1 MVICMRKL
9 SCKRCG
15 AAFETDKRSAYLC
28 PDCRLAAKRESVL
41 RERVCIDC
49 GAVFVGYPKSK
60 RCPDCRLAARREN
73 DAAYHRN
80 SAARPIGS
88 TDLCDKC
95 GQPYIVNSSRQRY
108 CKDCAPSA
116 VAANVRD
123 AKRVYQNDYAAQ
135 LGSDRNDNRRRSKI
149 CLFCGAVFQSGTARV
164 TCSPECEDKLRKQR
178 QKVYDSRRKNSPES
192 DTHKED

>member
-49 GAVFVGYPKSK
+49 GAVFVGDPKSK
-60 RCPDCRLAARREN
+60 RCPDCRLSARRKN

-88 TDLCDKC
+88 TDLCEKC
-95 GQPYIVNSSRQRY
+95 GQPYIVNSGRQRY
-108 CKDCAPSA
+108 CKDCAPAS
-116 VAANVRD
+116 VSANVRD
-123 AKRVYQNDYAAQ
+123 AKRIYAKDYAVR
-135 LGSDRNDNRRRSKI
+135 LGDSRSDIRRRSKI
-149 CLFCGAVFQSGTARV
+149 CLFCGAVFQPGTTRV

-178 QKVYDSRRKNSPES
+178 QKIYDSRRKNSPES